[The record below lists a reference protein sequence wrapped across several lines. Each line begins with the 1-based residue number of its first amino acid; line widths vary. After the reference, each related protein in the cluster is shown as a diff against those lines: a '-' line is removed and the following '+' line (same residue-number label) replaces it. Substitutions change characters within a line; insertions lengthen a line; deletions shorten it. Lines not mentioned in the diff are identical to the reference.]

1 MISTQNGNV
10 RAPFIQG
17 KGAAQNARYTN
28 GVENNWLTADEQS
41 QLKDARAAD
50 LATLNAAKSDGVV
63 NRQERAKICAPLAEN
78 SPSFSGTAT
87 WVKRKR
93 ILGEGEG

>member
-41 QLKDARAAD
+41 HLKDARAAD

-63 NRQERAKICAPLAEN
+63 NRQERAEVRQDMRTTSRELTKFLWN
-78 SPSFSGTAT
+78 GD
-87 WVKRKR
+87 V
-93 ILGEGEG
+93 G